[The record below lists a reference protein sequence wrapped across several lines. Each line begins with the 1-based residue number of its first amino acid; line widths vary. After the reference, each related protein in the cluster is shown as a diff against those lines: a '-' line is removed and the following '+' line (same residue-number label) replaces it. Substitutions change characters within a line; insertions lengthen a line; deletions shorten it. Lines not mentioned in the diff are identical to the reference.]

1 MLPSGGSDEEG
12 ARPVFSPSELFIT
25 QVKFRELRE
34 QRDKSH
40 AAYDQLAHE
49 LAEAHDDA
57 SRLRLLYAGLREMQF
72 AKQPLHPDVGNL
84 ELILGQGDNSQA
96 SSGTLAFWRA
106 ELQRELSRGRLR
118 ADIVYVFGTL
128 LEEWTAGSGRSAE
141 SGAPDA
147 VRSELPGLAL
157 GDRDGSPHTGFL
169 DDLFAAA
176 GLDSPELRREL
187 RKTVDDAPYRTSSD
201 ITYQADGTPVSD
213 LGAMLQ
219 SIAKDV
225 YRPAAVRAEAQR
237 FLGSPTLLKEL
248 SDALTIMLDHLDEWD
263 WPERGVP
270 VDVRWVRTK
279 WRLFTDEDL
288 PATCLLELLGERW
301 QYIFGQVWE
310 EAESEPARRLRRLI
324 ELSAPGQLG
333 ENEWRYFRQRAGL
346 SLTQGVDIWEDPS
359 DPSATG
365 SQPRADAS
373 LAEQLRYWGEAGSI
387 FAIRQTQQSNLRDL
401 SRLRDYS
408 SDRHVDESSLDAA
421 LGFIHA
427 EIELARAAHPDR
439 PLYVLKVDLKDYY
452 PTLPHDLLLSI
463 LSHFGLTE
471 RELGFMRRYLRVRM
485 DNGGGGGQVR
495 IARAGVPHHRRLS
508 DLLGELVLRL
518 MDLYVERAARVQVI
532 RFIDDITLLAASPE
546 EAVKAWE
553 AVRSFCAA
561 CGLDLNMEKCG
572 TVCVG
577 GGALPLELPQRA
589 PRWLL
594 LTPDA
599 QGHWEADAAG
609 LEVELERA
617 RRQIAHAPSILE
629 RVRQYNATLAH
640 LEQSLAIAAPLGE
653 AHRESVRAAYARG
666 QNTLFGSG
674 TDAVATLRGMIRER
688 FVGNGVTAELPEAWL
703 YWPITAGGLGLRQ
716 AQLRAASYAEAFA
729 RRTPVAVPDERPGD
743 WQRRNNPW
751 ARFYSSLLAAVSP
764 VAPVPSAM
772 METLVKD
779 FISRGAELSA
789 GQQKTLSPY
798 WRWVLY
804 IYGPQ
809 ILESFGTFRFL
820 FSELVPLQILTSRQS
835 ADGGADDAEGG
846 EFDGLSTAD
855 DLR

>member
-1 MLPSGGSDEEG
+1 
-12 ARPVFSPSELFIT
+12 VFGPSEQFIT

-34 QRDKSH
+34 QRDKSL
-40 AAYDQLAHE
+40 AAYDQLAAE

-57 SRLRLLYAGLREMQF
+57 SRLRLLYTGLRGMQF

-84 ELILGQGDNSQA
+84 ELILGQGDGGDSRA
-96 SSGTLAFWRA
+96 SSETLAFWRA

-118 ADIVYVFGTL
+118 ADIVYLFGAL
-128 LEEWTAGSGRSAE
+128 LEEWTAGSGGSGE

-147 VRSELPGLAL
+147 VRGELMGLAL
-157 GDRDGSPHTGFL
+157 SDRDGSPHTGFL
-169 DDLFAAA
+169 DELFAAA

-187 RKTVDDAPYRTSSD
+187 RKTVDDAPYRTSTEGS
-201 ITYQADGTPVSD
+201 YTPEGEFVSD

-225 YRPAAVRAEAQR
+225 YRPASVRAEAQR

-263 WPERGVP
+263 WPEQGVP
-270 VDVRWVRTK
+270 VSVRWVRTK

-301 QYIFGQVWE
+301 QYIFSQIWE
-310 EAESEPARRLRRLI
+310 EIPSERVGRLRRLI
-324 ELSAPGQLG
+324 ELGAPDILVQ
-333 ENEWRYFRQRAGL
+333 NEWRHLRQRAGL
-346 SLTQGVDIWEDPS
+346 SLSQGVDIWEDPS
-359 DPSATG
+359 DPAAIG
-365 SQPRADAS
+365 SQPRADAP
-373 LAEQLRYWGEAGSI
+373 LVEQLRYWGESGSI
-387 FAIRQTQQSNLRDL
+387 FALRQTQQSNLRNL

-421 LGFIHA
+421 LAFIHA
-427 EIELARAAHPDR
+427 EIELARVAHPDR
-439 PLYVLKVDLKDYY
+439 PLYVVKVDLKDYY
-452 PTLPHDLLLSI
+452 PTLPHDLLLAI
-463 LSHFGLTE
+463 LRRFGFTE
-471 RELGFMRRYLRVRM
+471 RELGFMRRYLRVRI
-485 DNGGGGGQVR
+485 DEAGDGEGGQVR
-495 IARAGVPHHRRLS
+495 VARAGVAHHRRLS

-518 MDLYVERAARVQVI
+518 MDIYVERAARVQVI

-561 CGLDLNMEKCG
+561 CGLTLNLEKCG

-577 GGALPLELPQRA
+577 GGALPSELPQRA

-594 LTPDA
+594 LTLDA
-599 QGHWEADAAG
+599 QGHWQVDAAG

-617 RRQIAHAPSILE
+617 RQQITHAPSILE

-653 AHRESVRAAYARG
+653 THRESVRAAYARC

-674 TDAVATLRGMIRER
+674 TDTVSTLRGMIRER

-716 AQLRAASYAEAFA
+716 GQLRVASYAEGFA

-764 VAPVPSAM
+764 VAPVPNTM

-804 IYGPQ
+804 LYGPQ
-809 ILESFGTFRFL
+809 ILEAFGTFRFL

-835 ADGGADDAEGG
+835 ADGGADDTEGG

>member
-1 MLPSGGSDEEG
+1 M
-12 ARPVFSPSELFIT
+12 FSPSEQFIT

-34 QRDKSH
+34 QRDKSL
-40 AAYDQLAHE
+40 AAYDQLARE
-49 LAEAHDDA
+49 VTKAHDDA
-57 SRLRLLYAGLREMQF
+57 SRLQLLYTGLRGMQF

-84 ELILGQGDNSQA
+84 ELILGQGDGSQA

-118 ADIVYVFGTL
+118 ADIVYLFGAL
-128 LEEWTAGSGRSAE
+128 LEEWTAGSGGGGGGGE
-141 SGAPDA
+141 PDAPDA
-147 VRSELPGLAL
+147 VRNELVGLAF
-157 GDRDGSPHTGFL
+157 GDRDGSPHAGFL
-169 DDLFAAA
+169 DELFAAA

-187 RKTVDDAPYRTSSD
+187 RKTADDAPYRTSTD
-201 ITYQADGTPVSD
+201 IAYLPDGTPVSE
-213 LGAMLQ
+213 LGAILQ
-219 SIAKDV
+219 SIVKDV
-225 YRPAAVRAEAQR
+225 YRPASVRAEAQR

-263 WPERGVP
+263 WPELGVP
-270 VDVRWVRTK
+270 VSVRWVRTK

-288 PATCLLELLGERW
+288 PTTCLLELLGERW
-301 QYIFGQVWE
+301 QYIFSQNWE
-310 EAESEPARRLRRLI
+310 EVPSERVGRLRRLI
-324 ELSAPGQLG
+324 ELGAPDILVQ
-333 ENEWRYFRQRAGL
+333 NEWRHLRQRAGL
-346 SLTQGVDIWEDPS
+346 SLSQGVDIWEDPS
-359 DPSATG
+359 DPEAVG
-365 SQPRADAS
+365 SQPRADAP
-373 LAEQLRYWGEAGSI
+373 LAEQLRYWGESGSI

-421 LGFIHA
+421 LTFIHA
-427 EIELARAAHPDR
+427 ESELARAAHPDR
-439 PLYVLKVDLKDYY
+439 PLYVVKVDLKDYY
-452 PTLPHDLLLSI
+452 PTLPHDLLLAI
-463 LSHFGLTE
+463 LRRFGLTE
-471 RELGFMRRYLRVRM
+471 SELGFMRRYLRVRI
-485 DNGGGGGQVR
+485 DNGGQTRV
-495 IARAGVPHHRRLS
+495 ARAGVPHHRRLS
-508 DLLGELVLRL
+508 DLLGDLVLRL
-518 MDLYVERAARVQVI
+518 MDTYVERSARVQVI

-561 CGLDLNMEKCG
+561 CGLTINMEKCG

-577 GGALPLELPQRA
+577 GGASLLPSELPQRA

-594 LTPDA
+594 LTLDA
-599 QGHWEADAAG
+599 QGNWAADVAS

-617 RRQIAHAPSILE
+617 RRQIAHAPSLLE
-629 RVRQYNATLAH
+629 RVRLFNTTLAH
-640 LEQSLAIAAPLGE
+640 LEQSLAIAAPLGV
-653 AHRESVRAAYARG
+653 AHRESVRATYARC
-666 QNTLFGSG
+666 QNTLFGSA
-674 TDAVATLRGMIRER
+674 TDAVAELRGMIREH

-716 AQLRAASYAEAFA
+716 AQLRAASYAEAFSQ
-729 RRTPVAVPDERPGD
+729 RTSVAVPDVRPGD
-743 WQRRNNPW
+743 WQRRSNPW
-751 ARFYSSLLAAVSP
+751 AHFYRSLLATVSP
-764 VAPVPSAM
+764 VAPVPNTI

-789 GQQKTLSPY
+789 GQQTTLSPY

-820 FSELVPLQILTSRQS
+820 FSELVPLQILTSRQP
-835 ADGGADDAEGG
+835 ADGGVDDAEGG

>member
-1 MLPSGGSDEEG
+1 M
-12 ARPVFSPSELFIT
+12 FSPSEQFIT

-34 QRDKSH
+34 QRHKSLT
-40 AAYDQLAHE
+40 AYDQLARE
-49 LAEAHDDA
+49 LAETHDDA
-57 SRLRLLYAGLREMQF
+57 SRLRLLYAGLRGMQF
-72 AKQPLHPDVGNL
+72 AKQQLHPDVGNL
-84 ELILGQGDNSQA
+84 ELILGQGDDSQA

-118 ADIVYVFGTL
+118 ADIVYLFGAL
-128 LEEWTAGSGRSAE
+128 LEEWTARSGRSTE

-147 VRSELPGLAL
+147 VRSELLGLAL
-157 GDRDGSPHTGFL
+157 GDRSGSPHAGFL

-176 GLDSPELRREL
+176 GLDSPDLRREL
-187 RKTVDDAPYRTSSD
+187 RETVNDAPYRTSSE
-201 ITYQADGTPVSD
+201 IEYQADGKPMSE

-219 SIAKDV
+219 GIAKDV
-225 YRPAAVRAEAQR
+225 YRPASVRAEAQR
-237 FLGSPTLLKEL
+237 FLGNPTLLKEL

-263 WPERGVP
+263 WPEQGVP
-270 VDVRWVRTK
+270 VSVRWVRTK

-288 PATCLLELLGERW
+288 PTTCLLELLGERW
-301 QYIFGQVWE
+301 QYIFSQMWE
-310 EAESEPARRLRRLI
+310 DVPSERVRRLQRLI
-324 ELSAPGQLG
+324 ELGAPDILVQ
-333 ENEWRYFRQRAGL
+333 NEWRHLRQRAGL
-346 SLTQGVDIWEDPS
+346 SLSQGVDIWEDSS
-359 DPSATG
+359 DPAAIG
-365 SQPRADAS
+365 AQPRPDAP
-373 LAEQLRYWGEAGSI
+373 LVEQLRHWGEVGSI
-387 FAIRQTQQSNLRDL
+387 FAMRQDQQSNLRDL

-421 LGFIHA
+421 LAFIHA
-427 EIELARAAHPDR
+427 EIALARAAHPDR
-439 PLYVLKVDLKDYY
+439 PLYVVKVDLKDYY

-463 LSHFGLTE
+463 LSRFGLTE
-471 RELGFMRRYLRVRM
+471 GELGFMRRYLRVRM
-485 DNGGGGGQVR
+485 EEGGQAL
-495 IARAGVPHHRRLS
+495 IAHAGVPHHRRLS
-508 DLLGELVLRL
+508 DLLGELVLRV
-518 MDLYVERAARVQVI
+518 MDLYVERMAHVQVI
-532 RFIDDITLLAASPE
+532 RFIDDITLLAASSE

-561 CGLDLNMEKCG
+561 CGLTLNLEKCG

-577 GGALPLELPQRA
+577 GGVLPPELPQRA

-594 LTPDA
+594 LTLDA
-599 QGHWEADAAG
+599 QGRWEADAAG

-629 RVRQYNATLAH
+629 KVRRYNATLNH

-653 AHRESVRAAYARG
+653 AHRESVRAVSARC
-666 QNTLFGSG
+666 QTTLFGSG
-674 TDAVATLRGMIRER
+674 TDTATDAVSALREMIRER
-688 FVGNGVTAELPEAWL
+688 FVGSGVTAELPEAWL

-716 AQLRAASYAEAFA
+716 AQLRAASYAEGFA
-729 RRTPVAVPDERPGD
+729 QRTPVAVPDERPDD

-751 ARFYSSLLAAVSP
+751 ARFYNSLRAVVNP
-764 VAPVPSAM
+764 VAPTPNAM

-779 FISRGAELSA
+779 FISRGSELSA

-804 IYGPQ
+804 LYGPQ

-846 EFDGLSTAD
+846 AFDGISTAD
-855 DLR
+855 DQP

>member
-1 MLPSGGSDEEG
+1 M
-12 ARPVFSPSELFIT
+12 FSPSEQFIT

-34 QRDKSH
+34 QRDKSL

-57 SRLRLLYAGLREMQF
+57 SRLRLLYAGLRGMQF

-84 ELILGQGDNSQA
+84 DLILGQGDGSQA

-118 ADIVYVFGTL
+118 ADIVYLFGAL

-147 VRSELPGLAL
+147 VRSELLGLAL

-176 GLDSPELRREL
+176 GMDSPELHREL
-187 RKTVDDAPYRTSSD
+187 RKTVDDAPYRTSTD
-201 ITYQADGTPVSD
+201 ITYQADGTPVSE
-213 LGAMLQ
+213 LGAILQ
-219 SIAKDV
+219 SVAKDV

-346 SLTQGVDIWEDPS
+346 SLAQGVDIWEDPS
-359 DPSATG
+359 NPTAVG
-365 SQPRADAS
+365 SQPRPDAP

-421 LGFIHA
+421 LAFIHA

-485 DNGGGGGQVR
+485 DNGGQVL

-518 MDLYVERAARVQVI
+518 MDMYVERAARVQVI

-561 CGLDLNMEKCG
+561 CGLTLNMEKCG

-577 GGALPLELPQRA
+577 GGALPPELPPRA

-594 LTPDA
+594 LTLDA

-609 LEVELERA
+609 LEGELERA
-617 RRQIAHAPSILE
+617 RRQTAHAPSILE

-751 ARFYSSLLAAVSP
+751 AHFYSALLAAVSP
-764 VAPVPSAM
+764 VAPVPNAM

-804 IYGPQ
+804 LYGPQ